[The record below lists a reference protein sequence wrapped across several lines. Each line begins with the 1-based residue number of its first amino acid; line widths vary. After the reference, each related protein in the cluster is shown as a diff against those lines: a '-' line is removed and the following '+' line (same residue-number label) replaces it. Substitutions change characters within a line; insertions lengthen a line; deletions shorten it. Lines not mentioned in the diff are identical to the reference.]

1 MERKVQRNG
10 GVAMESLLEECVL
23 YFKSNKA
30 YKRILSK
37 VKEKYVSIGTFG
49 GTIKLE
55 NITEDE
61 KKALTDLLGG
71 KFFLK
76 RSDTVKV
83 NDIVEALKV
92 TKFEKVDFYEM
103 LCLYFGENILI
114 KKDIKEIH
122 RLKRENFFRRLKNTV
137 NTDVYN
143 FVAEA
148 FENKVSGCYSL
159 LNNRYNEDGQ
169 GEGLLKELAYM
180 NDISNK
186 IREKSKLRIA
196 ILASEV
202 TNNPH
207 SLDENTFLNKIL
219 TYYLCNKSKA
229 KYPRNAE
236 EKNTLFY
243 ENNILKDDIFNN
255 TLVAGVFAY
264 VLKNH
269 ELWECKG
276 WNSLAEDY
284 EPFALSLVNL
294 AKIDVLKPLNNSV
307 IIAENP
313 TVFMKFYESLLN
325 HHTKFTLIC
334 SNGQINLST
343 LVILDML
350 SKNECMLYYSGDYDP
365 EGLLIADKLLQR
377 YKDKIKPIFYSEDI
391 YLSAVSDEKIDD
403 RRLKQLDKV
412 KDNRLKSIAECMIK
426 EKRSAYQEKL
436 NLDLGNIL
444 REIGSVSHSV

>member
-10 GVAMESLLEECVL
+10 GVTMENLLEECVL

-30 YKRILSK
+30 YKRILAK

-76 RSDTVKV
+76 KSNIVKI
-83 NDIVEALKV
+83 NDIVEALKA
-92 TKFEKVDFYEM
+92 TKFEEIDFYEM
-103 LCLYFGENILI
+103 LCLYFGEEILI
-114 KKDIKEIH
+114 KKDIKETN
-122 RLKRENFFRRLKNTV
+122 RLKRETFFDILKNTV
-137 NTDVYN
+137 DTNVYE
-143 FVAEA
+143 FIIEA
-148 FENKVSGCYSL
+148 FENKVSGSYSL
-159 LNNRYNEDGQ
+159 LNNKYNEDGQ
-169 GEGLLKELAYM
+169 GGELLKELAYM
-180 NDISNK
+180 NTIESK
-186 IREKSKLRIA
+186 IEGRSKLRIA

-207 SLDENTFLNKIL
+207 ALDENTFLNKIL

-229 KYPRNAE
+229 KFPKNAE

-243 ENNILKDDIFNN
+243 ENNLLKDDISNN
-255 TLVAGVFAY
+255 TLVAGVFTYASRDY
-264 VLKNH
+264 KLL
-269 ELWECKG
+269 EFKG
-276 WNSLAEDY
+276 WNCLAEDY
-284 EPFALSLVNL
+284 EPFVLSLVNL
-294 AKIDVLKPLNNSV
+294 AKIDVLKPLNNNV
-307 IIAENP
+307 IIVENP
-313 TVFMKFYESLLN
+313 TVFMKFHESLLN
-325 HHTKFTLIC
+325 YHTKFTLIC

-350 SKNECMLYYSGDYDP
+350 SKNECMFYYSGDYDP

-391 YLSAVSDEKIDD
+391 YLNAISDEKIDD
-403 RRLKQLDKV
+403 RRLKQLDKIR
-412 KDNRLKSIAECMIK
+412 DNRLKSIAERMMK
-426 EKRSAYQEKL
+426 EKRPAYQERL
-436 NLDLGNIL
+436 NLDLENIL
-444 REIGSVSHSV
+444 REVYS